1 MTISLRHRWQG
12 RRVIVLGSLSIVN
25 CLALLLFL
33 LALDEHLLQVAD
45 V

>member
-1 MTISLRHRWQG
+1 MTIRLHHSWQG
-12 RRVIVLGSLSIVN
+12 RRVIVFGSLSMGD
-25 CLALLLFL
+25 CLVLLLFL